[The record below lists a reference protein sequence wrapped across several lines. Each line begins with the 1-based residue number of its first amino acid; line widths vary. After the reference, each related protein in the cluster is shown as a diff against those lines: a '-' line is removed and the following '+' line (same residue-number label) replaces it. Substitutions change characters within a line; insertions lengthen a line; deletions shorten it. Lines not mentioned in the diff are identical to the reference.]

1 LIATHHRSPIM
12 SISRRRFLHTAA
24 ASAALGLSKN
34 RLRAQVVPSAEA
46 DVHVEI
52 DLQKRG
58 FTIPADYTGL
68 SYEAAQL
75 ADPTFFS
82 AKNRGLVEEFRALGP
97 RGILRFGGC
106 LAEFTNWWDPSVTPQ
121 RPAMTPQMAAGQSR
135 FEWIMVTPSVSK
147 DKYAVLTPESH
158 RQLRGFLDATG
169 WTALYGLNLGCGTP
183 ERASLE
189 AASAV
194 HHLGDRLTAFQVGN
208 EADHFNAWKR
218 PPSWNFNSYWNEYTT
233 FVKTIRARTPSA
245 RFAGPDAANRV
256 EWVQQYAEHAKSDA
270 VLLTSHYYRMGP
282 ANAPGIN
289 NELLL
294 TPNPLLAPRIAAVM
308 AATNVAGIS
317 YRATEVNS
325 CSHGGMK
332 GVSDAFA
339 SALWIADYMLQVGQ
353 SGFKGVNVHGGG
365 IEGVY
370 SPIVGDPKAGYT
382 ARPITFGMRFANE
395 FSGATFA
402 GCQLR
407 TNGRNITGYAARK
420 QGKLLLALFNKTD
433 KPVNMAIT
441 GASEFRHKTVTV
453 LRAPTLS
460 STSDITFGPIKEPK
474 TLPAV
479 APYTAALVEYRA

>member
-1 LIATHHRSPIM
+1 MH
-12 SISRRRFLHTAA
+12 ISRRQFLHTTAA
-24 ASAALGLSKN
+24 AAALSLSRK
-34 RLRAQVVPSAEA
+34 RLRAQSSSPTGAA
-46 DVHVEI
+46 VEVKI
-52 DLQKRG
+52 DSRKPG
-58 FTIPADYTGL
+58 CTIPANSMGL

-82 AKNRGLVEEFRALGP
+82 ASNKGLIEQVRALGP

-121 RPAMTPQMAAGQSR
+121 RPAMTPEMAAGQSR
-135 FEWIMVTPSVSK
+135 FEWIMVTPSVSR

-169 WTALYGLNLGCGTP
+169 WTCLYGLNLGCGTP
-183 ERASLE
+183 GRASLE

-194 HHLGDRLTAFQVGN
+194 RHLGDRLTAFQIGN
-208 EADHFNAWKR
+208 EVDHFNSWKR
-218 PPSWNFNSYWNEYTT
+218 PRSWNFDSYWNEYTT

-256 EWVQQYAEHAKSDA
+256 EWVQQYAEHAQRDT

-294 TPNPLLAPRIAAVM
+294 TPNPLLPPRIAAVM
-308 AATNVAGIS
+308 AVTKVADVP

-339 SALWIADYMLQVGQ
+339 SALWIADYMLEVGQ
-353 SGFKGVNVHGGG
+353 AGFTGINVHGGG

-370 SPIVGDPKAGYT
+370 SPIVGDPEVGYT
-382 ARPITFGMRFANE
+382 ARPITLGMRFANE
-395 FSGATFA
+395 FSGATFVD
-402 GCQLR
+402 CQLD
-407 TNGRNITGYAARK
+407 TNGKNVAGYAARK
-420 QGKLLLALFNKTD
+420 DGKLLLALFNKTD
-433 KPVNMAIT
+433 KPVGIAINGIAGSGHET
-441 GASEFRHKTVTV
+441 ITV
-453 LRAPTLS
+453 LRAPALS
-460 STSDITFGPIKEPK
+460 STSDITFGPLKIHKKLSAIEPYA
-474 TLPAV
+474 AV
-479 APYTAALVEYRA
+479 LLRYRE